1 MSLPLASDRTRLLVN
16 RTVLNNGLV
25 VLATENPTADIIA
38 ARIFVRVGTRYEVAE
53 QAGITHLLTAV
64 MTKGTERLSSMEIAE
79 QVESVGASLSADSA
93 TDYSILSLKTVAH
106 DFPEMLALAAE
117 LLRSPSFPAAEVDL
131 ERRLTLQGL
140 RSMQEQ
146 PFNVAQKQLRQRM
159 YGSHPYAL
167 SSLGTEAS
175 ITSLQREDLHRYHQ
189 TYFRPDNMVISIAG
203 RITAEEAIAL
213 VEQTFGDWQS
223 ASGDGAPMAPALPD
237 LQPQPSTLITEQDT
251 QQAIVMLGYFAPS
264 IHSPDYTTLRLM
276 NTYLGSGLSSR
287 LFVELREK
295 QGLAYDVSTIFPT
308 RIASSQFM
316 AYIGT
321 APGNVAIALEGLQ
334 REIHYLRDTPLSPE
348 ELQVAKNKYLGQY
361 ALGKQTNAQIAQI
374 YGWYEILGA
383 GIDFDQRFQEAFA
396 QVTAEEVQDAAN
408 RYFIDPYISLVGPE
422 AAIAQLSS
430 AE

>member
-1 MSLPLASDRTRLLVN
+1 MSLPLAGDRTRLLVH
-16 RTVLNNGLV
+16 RTVLPNGLV

-38 ARIFVRVGTRYEVAE
+38 ARIFVRVGTRYEAAE

-64 MTKGTERLSSMEIAE
+64 MTKGTDRLSSMEIAE

-93 TDYSILSLKTVAH
+93 TDYSILSLKTVSR

-117 LLRSPSFPAAEVDL
+117 LLRSPSFPVAEVDL

-146 PFNVAQKQLRQRM
+146 PFNVAQKQLRQGM
-159 YGSHPYAL
+159 YRKHPYAL
-167 SSLGTEAS
+167 SSLGTETS
-175 ITSLQREDLHRYHQ
+175 ISALQRDDLHRYHQ

-203 RITAEEAIAL
+203 RITAEAAIAL
-213 VEQTFGDWQS
+213 VQQTFGDWRNPETE
-223 ASGDGAPMAPALPD
+223 APPIAPQLPA
-237 LQPQPSTLITEQDT
+237 LQPQPHVIATAQET
-251 QQAIVMLGYFAPS
+251 QQAIVMLGYFGPS
-264 IHSPDYTTLRLM
+264 IHSPDYTTLRLI
-276 NTYLGSGLSSR
+276 NTYLGNGLSSR

-308 RIASSQFM
+308 RIAPSQFM

-321 APGNVAIALEGLQ
+321 APGNVSVALEGLQ
-334 REIHYLRDTPLSPE
+334 REINYLRDNPLSPE
-348 ELQVAKNKYLGQY
+348 ELQVAKDKYLGQY

-383 GIDFDQRFQEAFA
+383 GIDFDQHFQTAFL
-396 QVTAEEVQDAAN
+396 QVTAEAVQEAAN
-408 RYFIDPYISLVGPE
+408 RYFIEPYVSLVGPE
-422 AAIAQLSS
+422 EAIAQ
-430 AE
+430 A